1 MTLLILAGVA
11 AVAVFAMSSG
21 KGNRTLAEWFE
32 IDQANI
38 ASLGVGAD
46 PRKYAWEA
54 SQRELLK
61 HVWSIGKHT
70 FALTSVDAHAGDR
83 FTVTYRVLSLEGLTP
98 QTALTTPVREVGNA
112 VFTVS
117 KDLWSYGVESVTW
130 PPGMVVVDI

>member
-1 MTLLILAGVA
+1 MTFLLLAGVA

-21 KGNRTLAEWFE
+21 RGNRTLAEWYE

-38 ASLGVGAD
+38 VSLGVGAD

-54 SQRELLK
+54 SQREILQQM
-61 HVWSIGKHT
+61 WTIGRHT
-70 FALTSVDAHAGDR
+70 LALTSVDAHSGDR

-117 KDLWSYGVESVTW
+117 KDLWSYKVVSTSW
-130 PPGMVVVDI
+130 PPGMVTPDF